1 MNRRG
6 LEVRKR
12 KGRKIRD
19 FLKTFSHDESDF
31 IPAEKWIGRFGQT
44 PCPCS
49 CWMCGNQR
57 KYGKGKNR
65 LTLKERLH
73 LIDLKEAA

>member
-1 MNRRG
+1 MNRHG

-12 KGRKIRD
+12 KGRKILN
-19 FLKTFSHDESDF
+19 FHKIFCVSDSGF
-31 IPAEKWIGRFGQT
+31 IPEVKWVGLWGQT

-57 KYGKGKNR
+57 KYGKGKDK